1 MFQKIGTMI
10 FHSKGDKQVIEAE
23 PLKSK
28 LYETSAEAFEVKMR
42 MVLKDKATTESIEIL
57 LAKHPD
63 SVVYKYD
70 QMDALFDVFLAGV
83 EVGVSLQGS

>member
-1 MFQKIGTMI
+1 M
-10 FHSKGDKQVIEAE
+10 IEAE
-23 PLKSK
+23 TLKSN
-28 LYETSAEAFEVKMR
+28 LYETIAEAFEAKMR
-42 MVLKDKATTESIEIL
+42 MILKDKSTPENIELL
-57 LAKHPD
+57 LAKRQD

>member
-28 LYETSAEAFEVKMR
+28 LYETIAEAFEAKMR
-42 MVLKDKATTESIEIL
+42 MILKDKSTPENIEL
-57 LAKHPD
+57 LLEKLPD
-63 SVVYKYD
+63 SVVYKD
-70 QMDALFDVFLAGV
+70 DSMNVSFDIFLTGV
-83 EVGVSLQGS
+83 EVGVVLQGS